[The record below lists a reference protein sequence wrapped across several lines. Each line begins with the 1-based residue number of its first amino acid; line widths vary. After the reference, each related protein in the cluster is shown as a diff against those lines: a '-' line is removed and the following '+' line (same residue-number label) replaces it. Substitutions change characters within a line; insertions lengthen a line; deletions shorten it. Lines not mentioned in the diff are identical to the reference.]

1 EGNPG
6 NNVLPRIPALREV
19 YCHPVV
25 DGALRSILGDGYYM
39 PPHRHCHHNPP
50 GSPGQTMHID
60 SWSRRRHT
68 TRMVMVFYYPQDTPA
83 ERGPT
88 SVVRASHPYNDR
100 PEGDPR
106 WDETKL
112 VGDAG
117 TVVLVHYDIWHRGT
131 PNETD
136 DPRYMMKFLFS
147 RMDEPTAAT
156 WDASGDA
163 WADDPDIHSTMRETL
178 WNWHTGSPGSAGT
191 AGAGDVDTLVA
202 RLGAESETDAL
213 DAAYEVAGAGE
224 AAVGRLMGALAD
236 DNDRV
241 WRGAGYALGAIGE
254 PALEALSSEVASDDA
269 ERRARAAAV
278 IGDIGLP
285 AASTTSALV
294 DLLKDDDKTVRQT
307 AANALGIVAQGS
319 GEPILP
325 LIEALGDGDEWVRR
339 HASVSIAQLA
349 PSMNGELDALLPALD
364 DENRYVRA
372 NTMFALQ
379 RSGSPRA
386 QERLIEELTLAR
398 WCPTTTRETTF

>member
-1 EGNPG
+1 M
-6 NNVLPRIPALREV
+6 

-25 DGALRSILGDGYYM
+25 DGALRSIIGDGYYM
-39 PPHRHCHHNPP
+39 HPHRHCHHNPP

-60 SWSRRRHT
+60 SWARRRHT

-88 SVVRASHPYNDR
+88 GVVRASHPYNDR

-136 DPRYMMKFLFS
+136 EPRYMMKFLFS
-147 RMDEPTAAT
+147 RLDEPTAPT
-156 WDASGDA
+156 WDANGEA
-163 WADDPDIHSTMRETL
+163 WVDDTGFHPAMRETL
-178 WNWHTGSPGSAGT
+178 WNWHTGSPKSAGS
-191 AGAGDVDTLVA
+191 AGAGDVDELVG

-224 AAVGRLMGALAD
+224 AAVSRLIEKLRD
-236 DNDRV
+236 DSDRV
-241 WRGAGYALGAIGE
+241 WRGAGYALGSIGA
-254 PALEALSSEVASDDA
+254 PAVEALAGELTSDDA
-269 ERRARAAAV
+269 SRRARAAGTL
-278 IGDIGLP
+278 GDIGAAARP
-285 AASTTSALV
+285 ATSALI
-294 DLLKDDDKTVRQT
+294 DRLKDDDTTARQH

-319 GEPILP
+319 GEPIRP
-325 LIEALGDGDEWVRR
+325 LINALGDGDEWVRR

-349 PSMNGELDALLPALD
+349 PSMNGELDAVLPALN

-372 NTMFALQ
+372 NTMLAL
-379 RSGSPRA
+379 RRAGSERA
-386 QERLIEELTLAR
+386 TERLIEELTLAR
-398 WCPTTTRETTF
+398 WCPTTTSATTF